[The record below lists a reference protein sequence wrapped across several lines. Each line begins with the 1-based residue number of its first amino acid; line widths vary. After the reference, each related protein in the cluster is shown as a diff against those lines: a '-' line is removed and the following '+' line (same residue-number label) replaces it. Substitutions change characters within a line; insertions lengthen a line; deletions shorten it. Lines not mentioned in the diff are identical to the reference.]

1 MLRDVS
7 TFSAACKVAIAI
19 EVYTGVGDAPFR
31 LSFTISAKKQ

>member
-7 TFSAACKVAIAI
+7 SRSLAFNLVIAI